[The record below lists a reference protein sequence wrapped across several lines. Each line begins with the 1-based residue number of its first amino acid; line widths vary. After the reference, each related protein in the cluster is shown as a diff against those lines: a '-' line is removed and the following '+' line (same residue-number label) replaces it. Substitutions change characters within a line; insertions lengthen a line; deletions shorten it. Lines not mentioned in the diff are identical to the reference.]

1 MKLVV
6 AAALL
11 LAPLPALAQ
20 SGPVTPAAKLPP
32 ANPLPYEDAEAAA
45 VLAPINAMF
54 AGLAA
59 HDGAA
64 ILAQTRPEGGA
75 TVAVEKP
82 DGSRAIRHLS
92 WADFAG
98 GIKPGPEKLEE
109 RISTPAIEVDGD
121 IAMVWAPYVFLI
133 DGKAHH
139 CGINHFDLLRENG
152 SWKVLNVTWSQRT
165 TGCTAQ

>member
-1 MKLVV
+1 MRYLLL
-6 AAALL
+6 ALAL

-20 SGPVTPAAKLPP
+20 SGPTTPTPKLPS

-45 VLAPINAMF
+45 VMRPINAMF

-59 HDGAA
+59 KDGAA
-64 ILAQTRPEGGA
+64 ILAQTRAEGGA

-98 GIKPGPEKLEE
+98 GIKAGPEKLEE
-109 RISTPAIEVDGD
+109 RISMPAIEVDGD
-121 IAMVWAPYVFLI
+121 IAMVWVPYVFLI

-139 CGINHFDLLRENG
+139 CGINHFDLIRENG

-165 TGCTAQ
+165 TGCVAR